1 MCLNWLYCPRGTT
14 WMEVMGIDQFA
25 KTIMTWYRGCSQMM
39 NILMHLFKSSP
50 QQPVR
55 SDGVSA
61 EGEGDSGGSPGGVM
75 ADRSLGACNIFG
87 NNNIFTY
94 ILIYLCIYLFLK
106 ETCILSLIH
115 HLTRLQGAVG
125 DGGGGG
131 RGRGARGASCGRSGC
146 WWCPCSAPS

>member
-1 MCLNWLYCPRGTT
+1 
-14 WMEVMGIDQFA
+14 
-25 KTIMTWYRGCSQMM
+25 MM
-39 NILMHLFKSSP
+39 NILMHLFLSSP

-94 ILIYLCIYLFLK
+94 KYFNIFMYLFVFK
-106 ETCILSLIH
+106 RNMYFIVDPSPDVS
-115 HLTRLQGAVG
+115 A
-125 DGGGGG
+125 
-131 RGRGARGASCGRSGC
+131 GRS
-146 WWCPCSAPS
+146 W

>member
-1 MCLNWLYCPRGTT
+1 
-14 WMEVMGIDQFA
+14 
-25 KTIMTWYRGCSQMM
+25 MM
-39 NILMHLFKSSP
+39 NILMHLFLSSP

-94 ILIYLCIYLFLK
+94 IIIYLCIFFLK
-106 ETCILSLIH
+106 KH
-115 HLTRLQGAVG
+115 VFYR
-125 DGGGGG
+125 
-131 RGRGARGASCGRSGC
+131 
-146 WWCPCSAPS
+146 